1 MFGISATELRSYE
14 QGSALISDSVLTR
27 LFTYEYMLI
36 IARKNIKRKG
46 QDS

>member
-14 QGSALISDSVLTR
+14 RGSALISDSVLAR
-27 LFTYEYMLI
+27 LFTYGLLM
-36 IARKNIKRKG
+36 IARKNIKRKE